1 MMNSS
6 HNAANCPACRQP
18 MSHLKLPKRDIGHVE
33 LDLCFQCQGIWFD
46 EFESYQISPGG
57 IIDLFKLIHA
67 HRDEMRTP
75 HPAKLFCPRCNDPLL
90 AVLDVAK
97 SGRFTY
103 QRCLQ
108 KHGRFTVFAQFMI
121 EKGFVRQLAPM
132 EIKAL
137 AARVGTIHC
146 SGCGAP
152 VDIRTE
158 AVCSHCSAPIAILD
172 HEAVE
177 TALAGYHTREVAND
191 RRDPEAL
198 ADALLEIERQRK
210 PLRDAKR
217 TPELGLGADIGDLV
231 IAGIG
236 LACKLLIK

>member
-1 MMNSS
+1 MTVTST
-6 HNAANCPACRQP
+6 ACPACRQP
-18 MSHLKLPKRDIGHVE
+18 MSHLKLPRRDSGHVD
-33 LDLCFQCQGIWFD
+33 LDLCFACQGIWFD

-57 IIDLFKLIHA
+57 IIELFKLIHA

-75 HPAKLFCPRCNDPLL
+75 HPARLQCPRCNDALL
-90 AVLDVAK
+90 PVLDVAK

-132 EIKAL
+132 EVRAL

-158 AVCSHCSAPIAILD
+158 SVCSHGAAPIALLD
-172 HEAVE
+172 QEAVE
-177 TALAGYHTREVAND
+177 TALAGYHTKEIANN
-191 RRDPEAL
+191 RRDPEAM
-198 ADALLEIERQRK
+198 AEALLEIERQRSPRAGRK
-210 PLRDAKR
+210 A
-217 TPELGLGADIGDLV
+217 TSNLGLDMEVGDLV